1 MRMKLFPN
9 FTCYHLISHTN
20 TISVTK
26 TYCVTQQ
33 TLKVF
38 PPIYTTRPFTPH
50 GNDDSTNQDDKIRLG
65 MSHLRNLM
73 EMWRGKIFQ
82 RKLQSRLPV
91 DEKLVGLV
99 VRFNINQHRDGDG
112 VTTVEREWYI
122 FHRMPGHIFIF
133 LDLFSEDLLKRI
145 QYTFKESENWKNKLL
160 WRTNWKETRITLYDE
175 QVIKRKEL
183 EAQGLY
189 SKTHVK
195 TH

>member
-1 MRMKLFPN
+1 MKLFPN
-9 FTCYHLISHTN
+9 FTYKHHQHDKDILRNTTN
-20 TISVTK
+20 K
-26 TYCVTQQ
+26 
-33 TLKVF
+33 LKVF
-38 PPIYTTRPFTPH
+38 PPIYTTRPLTPH
-50 GNDDSTNQDDKIRLG
+50 GNDDSTNQDDEIRLG
-65 MSHLRNLM
+65 MSNLRNSM

-112 VTTVEREWYI
+112 VTTAEREWYI
-122 FHRMPGHIFIF
+122 FHRMPGHIVIF
-133 LDLFSEDLLKRI
+133 LALFSEDLSKRI
-145 QYTFKESENWKNKLL
+145 QYTFKKPENWKNKLL
-160 WRTNWKETRITLYDE
+160 WCTNWKETRITLYDE
-175 QVIKRKEL
+175 QVIKIQEL